1 MPIESETQPAEKLK
15 REIAKSYDSN
25 PKGWTV
31 VVGKDSR
38 RFSQILVSNPSQA
51 WILKEEWINP
61 YKSIGLGAQLVGGIE
76 SLNSKLPQEF
86 GLRPLAPQQI
96 RDLSNLAG
104 REENPRELLL
114 EIMRSQ
120 PVASKDIHS
129 PLVLQGPIMT
139 TSNPL
144 SLISKKHEEL
154 DRHLSEEL
162 ERLLL
167 RKHPQAI
174 TTYR

>member
-1 MPIESETQPAEKLK
+1 MQPAERLK
-15 REIAKSYDSN
+15 KEIAKSYDSN

-31 VVGKDSR
+31 LVGKDNR

-61 YKSIGLGAQLVGGIE
+61 YKSIGLGAQLVGGIK
-76 SLNSKLPQEF
+76 SLNSNLPQEF

-96 RDLSNLAG
+96 RDLSTLAG

-167 RKHPQAI
+167 RKHPQTI